1 MRRVVVSVPLL
12 VTAVGGFAAAAWAL
26 APAASAAEAAAGKA
40 VCTITDSRLTEIS
53 GMVATASG
61 YVVANDGSDLESHR
75 KIFFLDGKCKLRN
88 TVSYPTLPRDPEDLA
103 QAKDGTIWIADTG
116 DNPGGGERRPNIAL
130 WRLPKGSTEP
140 TIFRMKYPDGP
151 HDAEALLLAGDGT
164 PIIVTKDLGKAGVYT
179 PTAALKKGQT
189 VTLRK
194 VGEFTPPKT
203 TTSNPLAAAGR
214 LTVTGGANS
223 PDGSRVV
230 LRTYADAFEFDVTN
244 GDVVG
249 AITTG
254 KPRITPLPDEPRGE
268 SITYSADGK
277 SFLTVSETADQAA
290 DAQPKILRYA
300 PASDA
305 PRVEAQGAATPGAK
319 INTRSWFDKLTLT
332 DITYL
337 IGGVGVLGLL
347 LVGVGV
353 FGILRARRR
362 PPATGPGEAALS
374 GGVSP
379 SGPVPESA
387 QSAPVSPVPSYD
399 AAAWDRQ
406 SSAAPRRGTEYRSGG
421 EYRGGEYRSGSVQ
434 RPSGGEYR
442 STGAVR
448 SGASPPGADD
458 SAFRPGADDAAFR
471 PGADDG
477 AFRPSGST
485 GRSGVYGSAKRAP
498 AESGTPAGA
507 PGSTG
512 GTVYGGGGS
521 YRSGAADQY
530 DDAYDYA
537 DRDPRY

>member
-26 APAASAAEAAAGKA
+26 APAASAAPAAGDAVAGKA

-53 GMVATASG
+53 GMVATSGG

-75 KIFFLDGKCKLRN
+75 KVFFLDGKCKLTK
-88 TVSYPTLPRDPEDLA
+88 TVSYPTLPRDPEDVA

-116 DNPGGGERRPNIAL
+116 DNPGAGERRPNIAL

-164 PIIVTKDLGKAGVYT
+164 PVIVTKDLGRAGVYT

-189 VTLRK
+189 VALRK
-194 VGEFTPPKT
+194 VGEFSPPKT

-214 LTVTGGANS
+214 ATVTGGANS

-268 SITYSADGK
+268 SITYSTDGK
-277 SFLTVSETADQAA
+277 SFLTVSETADETA
-290 DAQPKILRYA
+290 DTKPKILRYE

-319 INTRSWFDKLTLT
+319 ADTRSWFDKLTLT

-347 LVGVGV
+347 LVGIGV

-362 PPATGPGEAALS
+362 PPATGPEEAAI
-374 GGVSP
+374 GGGGSP

-399 AAAWDRQ
+399 APAWDRQ
-406 SSAAPRRGTEYRSGG
+406 SSPAPRRGTEYRSGG
-421 EYRGGEYRSGSVQ
+421 EYRGGEYRSGSAQ
-434 RPSGGEYR
+434 RPSGSEYR
-442 STGAVR
+442 SSGTVR
-448 SGASPPGADD
+448 PEGSP
-458 SAFRPGADDAAFR
+458 PGADDAAFR
-471 PGADDG
+471 PS
-477 AFRPSGST
+477 RST
-485 GRSGVYGSAKRAP
+485 ARGGVYGAKRAAP
-498 AESGTPAGA
+498 AGSGTPAG
-507 PGSTG
+507 GSGSPG

-521 YRSGAADQY
+521 YRSGGSDQY